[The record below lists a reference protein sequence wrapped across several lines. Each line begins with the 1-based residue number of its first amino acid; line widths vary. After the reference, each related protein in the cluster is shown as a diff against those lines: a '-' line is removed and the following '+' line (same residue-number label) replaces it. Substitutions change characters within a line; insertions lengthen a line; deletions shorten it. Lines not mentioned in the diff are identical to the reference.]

1 LRVSSSVITLPYDIR
16 RGGAA
21 ATLRSMLAIRARQVF
36 DGTRVVPG
44 AGTVFVDGGR
54 IAGVEPTGV
63 DVPADCPVLDRPQAT
78 VLPGLIDAH
87 VHLLADSGPGALD
100 RLADYS
106 AEHCDR
112 VIAQTLRVTL
122 NSGVTTVRDLGDRD
136 YAVLDWRQRHTG
148 GATPTIVA
156 AGPPIPTPRGHCWN
170 MGGEA
175 AGPDALRAAV
185 RERAA
190 RGVDVIKVMA
200 SGGVTTAG
208 TDIAEAQYGVDD
220 LSVIVAE
227 AHDLGLPVTAHAHPL
242 TAIRDAIAAGVDGI
256 EHCTFVTADGLSF
269 APDVVALLAERQ
281 IVVCPTLGNAAG
293 VVPPPPLRDLLD
305 RSGLTVQTRNER
317 IAALRDAGVRLV
329 SGTDGGINPGK
340 PHGVLPNGIA
350 QLVQGGM
357 APAAALASAT
367 SLAAEACGLG
377 DRKGRVRP
385 GYDAD
390 LLLVD
395 GDPLVDIDAL
405 TRVDTVILNGVVA
418 APAPAG

>member
-1 LRVSSSVITLPYDIR
+1 
-16 RGGAA
+16 
-21 ATLRSMLAIRARQVF
+21 MLAIRARQVF
-36 DGTRVVPG
+36 DGTRVVDG

-54 IAGVEPTGV
+54 IVGVEPARA
-63 DVPADCPVLDRPQAT
+63 DVPADCRVLDRPHAT
-78 VLPGLIDAH
+78 VLPGLVDAH

-100 RLADYS
+100 RLAGYS
-106 AEHCDR
+106 PEDCDR
-112 VIAQTLRVTL
+112 VIEQTLRVHLAT
-122 NSGVTTVRDLGDRD
+122 GVTTVRDLGDRD
-136 YAVLDWRQRHTG
+136 YAVLDWRSRHA
-148 GATPTIVA
+148 GADVPTIVA
-156 AGPPIPTPRGHCWN
+156 SGPPITTPRGHCWN
-170 MGGEA
+170 MGGET

-190 RGVDVIKVMA
+190 RGVDVVKVMA
-200 SGGVTTAG
+200 SGGVMTTG
-208 TDIAEAQYGVDD
+208 TDIAEGQYSVDD
-220 LSVIVAE
+220 LNLIVAE

-256 EHCTFVTADGLSF
+256 EHCTFITAEGMRF

-281 IVVCPTLGNAAG
+281 IAVCPTLGNAAG
-293 VVPPPPLRDLLD
+293 AVLPPQLMDLLH
-305 RSGLTVQTRNER
+305 RSGLTVESRNER

-350 QLVQGGM
+350 QLVRGGM
-357 APAAALASAT
+357 APADALASAT
-367 SLAAEACGLG
+367 SVGADACGLG

-395 GDPLVDIDAL
+395 GDPLADIGAL
-405 TRVDTVILNGVVA
+405 TRVDTVILSGAGA
-418 APAPAG
+418 APGMPG